1 MKCVYTTYIELKVLL
16 KNGREYR
23 FHSDNMSGRN
33 CYLYGE
39 IPESK
44 ETKLTLSEYINKDN
58 RMFHIKSGRTLFKRR
73 TYEVFRSYPKDIRIY
88 SDEIDSVVIKNGC
101 KLVENPRIEWLEKD
115 LGFKGYSELVFD
127 REQELKKLMMK
138 V

>member
-1 MKCVYTTYIELKVLL
+1 MKGVYTTYIELKVLL
-16 KNGREYR
+16 KNGREHG
-23 FHSDNMSGRN
+23 FHSDNMFGRN

-39 IPESK
+39 IPECK
-44 ETKLTLSEYINKDN
+44 EIKLTLSEYIDMDN
-58 RMFHIKSGRTLFKRR
+58 RLFHVKSGRTFFKRR
-73 TYEVFRSYPKDIRIY
+73 MYEIFHSYPNNIRIY
-88 SDEIDSVVIKNGC
+88 SDEIDSIVIKKGC